1 MRFGI
6 VHLAQAPMRAEA
18 SEKSEMISQ
27 LLFGECV
34 HIISHDP
41 KWLQVKNVYDGY
53 QGWVSDKQV
62 VEISPEEYE
71 RSSANATILCA
82 DIGGMIKVNNQ
93 NCPVTMGAVFPQ
105 YADEKFQLA
114 SKPGN
119 AQLSVIDSA
128 NNPPTENNIIS
139 IAMKYINAP
148 YLWGGRTPF
157 GIDCSGFVQ
166 MVFRF
171 MGIKLYRDAYQQ
183 AEQGRMVEFINQT
196 QTGDLAF
203 FDNDQKRIIHVG
215 IILPDRKIIHASGQ
229 VRVDTLDHYGIFNAD
244 TNSYSHKLRVIRRL
258 I

>member
-1 MRFGI
+1 
-6 VHLAQAPMRAEA
+6 
-18 SEKSEMISQ
+18 
-27 LLFGECV
+27 
-34 HIISHDP
+34 
-41 KWLQVKNVYDGY
+41 
-53 QGWVSDKQV
+53 
-62 VEISPEEYE
+62 
-71 RSSANATILCA
+71 
-82 DIGGMIKVNNQ
+82 
-93 NCPVTMGAVFPQ
+93 MGAVFPH
-105 YADEKFQLA
+105 YANGKFQLA

-119 AQLSVIDSA
+119 VQLSVIDSA
-128 NNPPTENNIIS
+128 NNPPTENNIIN
-139 IAMKYINAP
+139 IATKYINAP

-171 MGIKLYRDAYQQ
+171 LGIKLYRDAYQQ

-203 FDNDQKRIIHVG
+203 FDNKHKRIIHVG

-229 VRVDTLDHYGIFNAD
+229 VRIDTMDHYGIFNAD